1 MYLVLTALL
10 ALNVSAE
17 VLQAFQNLADSLQIT
32 AEQFNKN
39 NAELAQS
46 IKEAVRKELEQGNK
60 KNEILLTE
68 VDRVRAKVDSVIT
81 VLREYADTLF
91 SERIAG
97 CMGEGCE
104 QKEIKAPKQGS
115 EGDKGGGGSVIMAKR
130 LKRLDERENNYQFWM
145 GKNDH
150 AHGGRGEG
158 KAYEMHKML
167 DSFISWANRFYAFH
181 SGGRLPNNNKGFDT
195 LVVDP
200 AGNPFVIE
208 PESKDKTWEYFTFHM
223 TPAVAN
229 LAIIYKYMNDVYVIE
244 NELLELLRRK
254 LSQVTFKID
263 SLILIDAPRS
273 EIVVAGMKFETR
285 AFVVASSS
293 EAKPIY
299 SGSGQMKLEGGG
311 HTAIFSIPASAAV
324 IPPGQRKGKQSYTI
338 TARVPKADGTFQ
350 EFRLNKTFEV
360 VKPEIVVTSAA
371 VQILYAE
378 CGNDLNIDV
387 PALGELY
394 DPRVTSD
401 NAQVLPSKKSKKTF
415 RVIPRGGS
423 KKCVLNVRTNTAGQL
438 VDLGTLEYKVIPP
451 PRPYIRVYVNGQLYN
466 GTSPIPRSAKVEI
479 KVVPDG
485 DFATALPHEA
495 NYQIL
500 NPELK
505 LVKGL
510 AGARSIGT
518 LPSSRTAT
526 SPVITIDLSEYGR
539 TIQPGNVLYVQLGE
553 VIRKNSVG
561 RNIKEDFSLTELIIP
576 LNIGQ

>member
-1 MYLVLTALL
+1 MINLMYLVLTALL

-32 AEQFNKN
+32 ADQLNKN

-60 KNEILLTE
+60 KNEILLVE
-68 VDRVRAKVDSVIT
+68 VDRVRAKVDSIVNI
-81 VLREYADTLF
+81 LQKYADTLF
-91 SERIAG
+91 SKRIAG
-97 CMGEGCE
+97 CLGEGCE
-104 QKEIKAPKQGS
+104 EK
-115 EGDKGGGGSVIMAKR
+115 GDKSKVRAVKR
-130 LKRLDERENNYQFWM
+130 LKNLGEREYNTHFWM

-150 AHGGRGEG
+150 ANGGRGDG

-167 DSFISWANRFYAFH
+167 DSFISWANSFYALH
-181 SGGRLPNNNKGFDT
+181 SGGRLPNNNRGFDT

-200 AGNPFVIE
+200 AANPFVIE
-208 PESKDKTWEYFTFHM
+208 PESKNKTWEYFTFNM

-229 LAIIYKYMNDVYVIE
+229 LAMLYKYMNDVYVIE

-273 EIVVAGMKFETR
+273 EIVVAGMRFETR

-293 EAKPIY
+293 EAKPTF

-350 EFRLNKTFEV
+350 EFRLSKTFEV

-394 DPRVTSD
+394 DPRITSD
-401 NAQVLPSKKSKKTF
+401 NAQILPSKKSKKTF
-415 RVIPRGGS
+415 RVIPRAGS
-423 KKCVLNVRTNTAGQL
+423 KRCVLHVQTNTAGQL

-451 PRPYIRVYVNGQLYN
+451 PRPYIRVYVNDQLYN
-466 GTSPIPRSAKVEI
+466 GTSPIPRTARIQI
-479 KVVPDG
+479 KVTPDG

-518 LPSSRTAT
+518 LPSSRIAT
-526 SPVITIDLSEYGR
+526 SPTITIDLSEYGR

-561 RNIKEDFSLTELIIP
+561 KTIKEDFSLTELIVP